1 MKKMTKNDVER
12 FYKKNK
18 KDVHTA
24 GLVAGAVGVYSLTG
38 MLFIPGCALGAAYVL
53 WKRK

>member
-1 MKKMTKNDVER
+1 MKMMTKHDVER
-12 FYKKNK
+12 FYRRNK

-24 GLVAGAVGVYSLTG
+24 GLVAGAVGIYSLTG
-38 MLFIPGCALGAAYVL
+38 MLFIPGCVLGAAYMH